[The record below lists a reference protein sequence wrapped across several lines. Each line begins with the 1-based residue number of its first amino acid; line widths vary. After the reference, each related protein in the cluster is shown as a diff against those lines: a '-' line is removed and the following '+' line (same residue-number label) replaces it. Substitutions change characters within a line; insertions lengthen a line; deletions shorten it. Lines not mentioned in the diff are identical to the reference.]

1 MKYQLGLG
9 KQSGSKQND
18 AFPVSKHSKR
28 ERAVPRASA
37 QPSLT
42 SKERQRGN
50 SMTKA
55 EIKAERA
62 RLGISQGLM
71 AQRLGVSLRT
81 ISYYEKGEVPVPK
94 TVELLIQSRKDVE
107 RLTKE
112 LQLADNHISKI
123 EASNASI

>member
-1 MKYQLGLG
+1 M
-9 KQSGSKQND
+9 
-18 AFPVSKHSKR
+18 
-28 ERAVPRASA
+28 PRASA

-42 SKERQRGN
+42 SKERHRSN

>member
-1 MKYQLGLG
+1 MFYG
-9 KQSGSKQND
+9 N
-18 AFPVSKHSKR
+18 KR

-42 SKERQRGN
+42 SKARKDFN

-71 AQRLGVSLRT
+71 AQRIGVSLRT

-94 TVELLIQSRKDVE
+94 TIELLIQSRKDVE

-112 LQLADNHISKI
+112 IKLADRHIKKLQLAI
-123 EASNASI
+123 